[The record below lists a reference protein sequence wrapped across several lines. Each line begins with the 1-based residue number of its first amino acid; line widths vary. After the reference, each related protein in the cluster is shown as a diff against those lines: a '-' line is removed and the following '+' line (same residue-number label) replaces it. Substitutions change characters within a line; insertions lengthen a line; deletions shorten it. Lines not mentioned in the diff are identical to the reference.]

1 MTIST
6 ADAYDKLTTF
16 WRALGNYPTF
26 AKHAQNDWWCALH
39 PEDRK
44 AFEGLSESDRK
55 SLREWVYPGYW
66 PNVPQHFKG
75 DPRSARFVSVLMNP
89 GRDDELQAL
98 SRDVSDDHAL
108 LSQQTDILDS
118 LQNQD
123 TFWWNWLDR
132 HTLQKDARGLGLD
145 RDALQN
151 EKLYFEIELVPY
163 QSPNFSKDLGPLHDA
178 EKGFDYRELRS
189 AELGLDLLR
198 AMMQEAVS
206 GEANRLFF
214 IRGKHARELLLED
227 KQFKDIT
234 LNLIERKQIFTF
246 YYQSRSL
253 SADNPRLLGP
263 SLGAVWRGY
272 DSQLVA
278 ELQEPKD

>member
-1 MTIST
+1 MAAST
-6 ADAYDKLTTF
+6 TVAYDELATF
-16 WRALGNYPTF
+16 WRALGSYPTF
-26 AKHAQNDWWCALH
+26 AKHAQDDWWCALH
-39 PEDRK
+39 PEDRR
-44 AFEGLSESDRK
+44 AFEGLSESDRQ

-75 DPRSARFVSVLMNP
+75 DPRSARFVSILMNP

-98 SRDVSDDHAL
+98 SRDVSDEHAL
-108 LSQQTDILDS
+108 LSQQADILDS

-123 TFWWNWLDR
+123 TFWWNWLDK

-145 RDALQN
+145 KDALKN
-151 EKLYFEIELVPY
+151 EKLFFEMELVPY

-178 EKGFDYRELRS
+178 GKGFDFHHLRS
-189 AELGLDLLR
+189 AELGLELLR

-206 GEANRLFF
+206 GETHRLFF

-227 KQFKDIT
+227 EQFKGLT

-263 SLGAVWRGY
+263 SLRTVWTDY
-272 DSQLVA
+272 DPQLVA